1 MMTNDLP
8 KRVHQNRPSL
18 ILNIDNE
25 YMTYLLMD
33 EIKCKLV
40 IDLTFIQSI
49 TSTAEC
55 RCPSVITSIAS

>member
-40 IDLTFIQSI
+40 IDLNFIKSI
-49 TSTAEC
+49 TSTAEY
-55 RCPSVITSIAS
+55 RCLSVITSIAS

>member
-1 MMTNDLP
+1 MMAADLP

-33 EIKCKLV
+33 EIKSKSSVAMIVQTTTSQAASRCLSA
-40 IDLTFIQSI
+40 T
-49 TSTAEC
+49 TSTGL
-55 RCPSVITSIAS
+55 

>member
-40 IDLTFIQSI
+40 IDLKFIQSI